1 MKKIPLAEGVKLKSI
16 LTRKI
21 HELIDELHLVS
32 HAVVEKGQKPN
43 PSGRSVKDVEAE
55 LATVRKD
62 VRTLDR
68 LIYRANIDNTIS
80 FKGEELP
87 IVEAIELASQLRADA
102 SLYKELGM
110 SEKEKLYHSSGEN
123 VIFYKVAM
131 YDPAEYRN
139 RSKELEK
146 DAHRL
151 SNLINAKNYKIEIE
165 FDDSN
170 YF

>member
-1 MKKIPLAEGVKLKSI
+1 MKTIPLAEGVKLKSI
-16 LTRKI
+16 LTKKI

-32 HAVVEKGQKPN
+32 HAIVEKGKEPTS
-43 PSGRSVKDVEAE
+43 SGRSLEEVEAE
-55 LATVRKD
+55 LAEVRKD
-62 VRTLDR
+62 SRTLDR

-80 FKGEELP
+80 FKGEDLP
-87 IVEAIELASQLRADA
+87 IVEAIELASQLRAQA

-110 SEKEKLYHSSGEN
+110 SEKEKLYHSTGDN
-123 VIFYKVAM
+123 VIFYNVAL
-131 YDPAEYRN
+131 YEPAHYRN

-146 DAHRL
+146 EAHRL
-151 SNLINAKNYKIEIE
+151 SNLINAKNYQVEIE